1 LWQGRRWRH
10 LLNLIDHLPQHSFF
24 AEAVSLDDELAASM
38 LDTPGAPPDERMSHW
53 TPELAV
59 LAAMFDRLGTVVA
72 AVIGFGGREA
82 PRHRSLP
89 TTRYRRT
96 ARTGEVPP

>member
-1 LWQGRRWRH
+1 
-10 LLNLIDHLPQHSFF
+10 LPQHSFF

-72 AVIGFGGREA
+72 AVIGSAGGKPPDIAPYPRPVTAGQRARERSRRDDHDRLVMRLL
-82 PRHRSLP
+82 PR
-89 TTRYRRT
+89 
-96 ARTGEVPP
+96 